1 MDRFYAARQVIEV
14 PRDSKI
20 ADLLD
25 DADGSHA
32 ILRALTIVERGL
44 VEGKL
49 RYAPKAYFL
58 PRCVAG
64 GRPS

>member
-14 PRDSKI
+14 PRDSKV

-32 ILRALTIVERGL
+32 ILRALTIVEGRF

-49 RYAPKAYFL
+49 RYAPKAYF
-58 PRCVAG
+58 
-64 GRPS
+64 

>member
-20 ADLLD
+20 AGLLD
-25 DADGSHA
+25 DADGFHA

-49 RYAPKAYFL
+49 RYAPKAYF
-58 PRCVAG
+58 
-64 GRPS
+64 